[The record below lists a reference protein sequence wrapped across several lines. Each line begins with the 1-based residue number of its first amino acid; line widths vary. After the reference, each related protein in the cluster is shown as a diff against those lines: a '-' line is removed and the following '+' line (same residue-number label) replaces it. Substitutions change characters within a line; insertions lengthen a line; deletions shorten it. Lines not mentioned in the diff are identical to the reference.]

1 MRQTFEFTNE
11 ELDELAENATALI
24 AWLEEDSPTSELT
37 ERRIRIP
44 SHLALVTTTIMASGL
59 PLLFRSCIARGC
71 LLGRWWWVLRLRLTT
86 HFPFVPALVG

>member
-11 ELDELAENATALI
+11 ELDEVAENATALM
-24 AWLEEDSPTSELT
+24 AWLEEDAPTLEVT

-59 PLLFRSCIARGC
+59 PLLLGPVLPGVACWGGSGGC
-71 LLGRWWWVLRLRLTT
+71 CGC
-86 HFPFVPALVG
+86 G

>member
-59 PLLFRSCIARGC
+59 PLLLGPVLPGVVCWGGGGGC
-71 LLGRWWWVLRLRLTT
+71 CGC
-86 HFPFVPALVG
+86 A